1 MSPKAIAERQAREI
15 VNKWTVVAGT
25 FSWVPGSTLVLGAAD
40 IKMVNDVAVAF
51 GVQGVAAESV
61 FAAVGASMTGKG
73 LVEVLSFFPGPGW
86 IAKGLIASGI
96 TKATGE
102 AVISYFRAL
111 SPLEGD
117 AGPAGGPPPPLS
129 SPSPAAEPEP
139 ASPTAPA

>member
-1 MSPKAIAERQAREI
+1 MSPKALAEMQAREI
-15 VNKWTVVAGT
+15 VNKWTIVAGT

-73 LVEVLSFFPGPGW
+73 LVEALSFFPGPGW

-102 AVISYFRAL
+102 AVISYFRAR
-111 SPLEGD
+111 SPLEGES
-117 AGPAGGPPPPLS
+117 GSAGGPPPPP
-129 SPSPAAEPEP
+129 SPSSPAAEPEAANP
-139 ASPTAPA
+139 AAPA